1 MDNFESTYNYEGFK
15 DAIGVQDDQKARKFY
30 NDFKE
35 TTKRLNVDLDEA
47 FEYWMRRQKV
57 LSEKDVKIAL
67 SIDEQRLKGIVE
79 RAGGQWGGVNTCP
92 SELHPPREN
101 FIEFLHPLTHSNI
114 SLPISKVTEDN
125 VKKKLIEHAK
135 IWGIKAI
142 RTSSFIG
149 NEVVPELDFLDT
161 QKHIDLNDQSLVVK
175 ELINM
180 GRKDVAEYVR
190 TIIPGSYA
198 LLVQHVKTSNKVE
211 NVKGTLKSCPYCGKS
226 ITEEGC
232 PNHGW
237 GAMTEEE
244 LEEMSKEESNIL
256 SEKDAE
262 IPSREEIEELIDREQ
277 AMEEEQ
283 KKKSPKER
291 DVCAGTIA
299 VKKDTKVVIVDNSDL
314 NSDWIKKVKK

>member
-1 MDNFESTYNYEGFK
+1 MDSFESTYNYEGFK

-67 SIDEQRLKGIVE
+67 NIDEQRLKGIVE

-125 VKKKLIEHAK
+125 VKKKLMEHAK
-135 IWGIKAI
+135 IWGIKANQKN
-142 RTSSFIG
+142 SSFIG

-161 QKHIDLNDQSLVVK
+161 QKHIDLNNQSLVVK
-175 ELINM
+175 ELINL

-190 TIIPGSYA
+190 TITPGSYA
-198 LLVQHVKTSNKVE
+198 LLIKHVKTSNKVE

-237 GAMTEEE
+237 GTMTEEE

-256 SEKDAE
+256 SEKEAV
-262 IPSREEIEELIDREQ
+262 IPSREEIEEL
-277 AMEEEQ
+277 
-283 KKKSPKER
+283 
-291 DVCAGTIA
+291 V
-299 VKKDTKVVIVDNSDL
+299 VDNSDL
-314 NSDWIKKVKK
+314 NSDWIKKDKK